1 MVQVEAA
8 WLQTFLLLLMESLQ
22 IVYCR
27 AGPTARRAPLI
38 NRDAL
43 GRSCPPGSV
52 LVHSQSPLLRDV
64 KGSGHV
70 DEGGKAVKVVTVGMR
85 KNGVRLKRR

>member
-8 WLQTFLLLLMESLQ
+8 WLQTFLLLLVESLQ
-22 IVYCR
+22 IVYRR
-27 AGPTARRAPLI
+27 AGPTARRPRLI
-38 NRDAL
+38 NQDPL
-43 GRSCPPGSV
+43 GWSRAAGRV
-52 LVHSQSPLLRDV
+52 LEHSQSPLLRDV

-85 KNGVRLKRR
+85 KDGVCLKRR